1 MLLSCCSNLM
11 TKKPPW
17 SRHIQVLSGGE
28 HRKNK
33 LLSVIPATLLQ
44 CAMLMF
50 CP

>member
-11 TKKPPW
+11 TKKPLW
-17 SRHIQVLSGGE
+17 SRHIQVFSGGE
-28 HRKNK
+28 QKKNK
-33 LLSVIPATLLQ
+33 LSSVIPATLLQ

>member
-17 SRHIQVLSGGE
+17 SRHIQVFSGGE
-28 HRKNK
+28 HKKNK
-33 LLSVIPATLLQ
+33 LSSVIPATLLQ